1 MQAVEP
7 PVIVA
12 PAPAED
18 EFAGVI
24 EVVGTRPDQVQ
35 KIDRRTYRVKENAMS
50 AQSDGLQLI
59 RGLPAVIITPDD
71 QILLLGAA
79 RASRS

>member
-18 EFAGVI
+18 ESSGVI
-24 EVVGTRPDQVQ
+24 EVVGTRADQVQ
-35 KIDRRTYRVKENAMS
+35 KIDRRTYRV
-50 AQSDGLQLI
+50 
-59 RGLPAVIITPDD
+59 
-71 QILLLGAA
+71 
-79 RASRS
+79 